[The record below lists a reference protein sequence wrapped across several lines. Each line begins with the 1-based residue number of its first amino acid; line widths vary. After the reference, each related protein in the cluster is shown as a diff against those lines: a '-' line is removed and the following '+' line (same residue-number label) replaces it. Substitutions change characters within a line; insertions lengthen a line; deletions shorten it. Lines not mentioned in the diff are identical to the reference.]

1 MLKNESQVENIAPS
15 VASADEALFRSLAKK
30 KKKKRRKII
39 RTVIIILLLL
49 AAGAAFA
56 ISTLKKKVTEQ
67 FMSSDEEVKSYTA
80 ETGSISTTVSGS
92 GTLSNVDEE
101 TVSIQSGVKI
111 EEVLVSSDDKV
122 KKGDVL
128 ASLDLA
134 SVMNE
139 MSAVQKDL
147 DDLDA
152 EIGAAGDKNENTY
165 ISAGVDGRIKKV
177 YAQKGQPV
185 LDCMVEHGALA
196 LLSLDGYMAVDIRTD
211 ALQSGDAVVVRRGD
225 EKQTEL
231 NGVVDTVTTGT
242 AVVLVTD
249 NGPQMDEQVTVFTTD
264 GRELGSGRLYI
275 HSAIR
280 ITGISGTVSGIPATE
295 NTYVYSY
302 STVMYINDPSFDAT
316 YASLVKQRKDL
327 EERLLSLLEL
337 YRNGALLSPM
347 DGSVTAVSY
356 DETAG
361 SSTTATEDTDIVTLS
376 PDKSMEVSISVDE
389 SHILSLALGQQ
400 AQISVNSIADE
411 TFTGAVTEINKTA
424 TSASGVTRY
433 SAVVTLDKDS
443 RMLSG
448 MSAKVTV
455 RIQGVDDAVII
466 PAAALHQTSST
477 SYVYTMYDEA
487 THQYGGMVQVVT
499 GISNSSYVEITEGL
513 KPGDVVWYT
522 EEESRSWGSFGGFGG
537 SMPSGNF
544 GGNMPAGDF
553 SGGMPSG
560 NFGGGNMPSGDFGGR
575 TGSNGRTG
583 NNGRSGGSAGGG
595 MTGGGM
601 PGGRN

>member
-101 TVSIQSGVKI
+101 TVSIPSGVKI

-177 YAQKGQPV
+177 YAQKDQPV